1 VIVTAAI
8 EPTGSAHSAPVEG
21 ESAGETRLSLRGLAR
36 ELGVS
41 EKAVRNGV
49 KSGRLHGC
57 LERDEA
63 GRVSVFDLALA
74 RREWRG
80 NAGKPARMRAE
91 PQDSAADAGDE
102 QPTGVVISASTL
114 NEAQRLAT
122 IERARRLRLEN
133 DLREGQLVEVSRA
146 SKEAFESARIIR
158 EAMLNLP
165 ARLAGE
171 LAAETDATAVHLRL
185 DAAIREA
192 LGAASVQ
199 LEVAEA

>member
-1 VIVTAAI
+1 
-8 EPTGSAHSAPVEG
+8 
-21 ESAGETRLSLRGLAR
+21 
-36 ELGVS
+36 
-41 EKAVRNGV
+41 
-49 KSGRLHGC
+49 
-57 LERDEA
+57 
-63 GRVSVFDLALA
+63 
-74 RREWRG
+74 
-80 NAGKPARMRAE
+80 
-91 PQDSAADAGDE
+91 
-102 QPTGVVISASTL
+102 
-114 NEAQRLAT
+114 
-122 IERARRLRLEN
+122 
-133 DLREGQLVEVSRA
+133 LVEVSRA